1 MDPIDRLDWLTRA
14 YRVGQIIRTAALFGV
29 YDLLA
34 DEPLR
39 AEQVAGRVG
48 AAVDPMRRLLRTL
61 VALDVLRESD
71 GTFSNAAMGELLR
84 DDHAAAMR
92 DVAISRMRDPWWR
105 AWGALPE
112 AVRSGESAYVLANG
126 RSLWEDLEDDPEAA
140 ARFNAMIGSGTEE
153 YASSLVESVLFTD
166 VHRFVDVGGGRGT
179 MLAALLRA
187 APSARG
193 TLFDRAAG
201 LIGAEDYLAA
211 AGVAD
216 RVDPVAGDFFESVPG
231 GGDVYLL
238 RQVLHD
244 WADEDAVAIL
254 ANCRSAIG
262 DQPARLLVAD
272 MIMPERPVPGPAEDE
287 AVFTLDLHMLV
298 MLGARERSVSEF
310 DALLQAGGFRIDE
323 VITTSPEATIVA
335 KPA

>member
-29 YDLLA
+29 CDVLA

-71 GTFSNAAMGELLR
+71 GFFSNAAMGELLR
-84 DDHAAAMR
+84 EDHSEAMR

-126 RSLWEDLEDDPEAA
+126 RSLWEDLGDDPDAA
-140 ARFNAMIGSGTEE
+140 ASFNAMIGSGTEE
-153 YASSLVESVLFTD
+153 YASSLVQSVLFTD
-166 VHRFVDVGGGRGT
+166 VRRFVDVGGGRGT

-193 TLFDRAAG
+193 TLFDRPAG
-201 LIGAEDYLAA
+201 LIGAEDHLAA

-216 RVDPVAGDFFESVPG
+216 RVDPVAGDFFESVPT

-238 RQVLHD
+238 RRVLHD

-335 KPA
+335 RPV